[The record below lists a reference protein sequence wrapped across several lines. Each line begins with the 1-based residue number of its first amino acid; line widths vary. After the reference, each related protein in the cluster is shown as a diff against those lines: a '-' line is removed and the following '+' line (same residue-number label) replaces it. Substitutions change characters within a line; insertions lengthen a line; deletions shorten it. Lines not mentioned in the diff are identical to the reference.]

1 MPLDQLGHQSD
12 PLPNRDVRQS
22 NQPRVGLVVEVD
34 QLAEVGVRADRGP
47 AVAVRELGERPVP
60 RIGS

>member
-1 MPLDQLGHQSD
+1 MPLDQLGHNSD
-12 PLPNRDVRQS
+12 PLRNRDVRQS